1 MCVANAAI
9 YFKLKVSDV
18 DVDHWFWLSFDADD
32 DDKSVTCW
40 PARDGAP
47 QIFVL
52 LWQERLATYT
62 TRNNNKKRMNDVLRM
77 KRSVYRAFCFMVCHL
92 LKSSGK
98 KCIYHLMLFRFYVE
112 LVKIEHARTCKLLV
126 SMVTIFLFCWL
137 PLSIFNLALP
147 SIRSG
152 LVSMN
157 KWSKFFCEPKSRC
170 VLYWFSDGEEDS
182 NHTLKLFTGQLLST
196 ITPSL
201 LSLVPAIF

>member
-1 MCVANAAI
+1 M
-9 YFKLKVSDV
+9 
-18 DVDHWFWLSFDADD
+18 
-32 DDKSVTCW
+32 
-40 PARDGAP
+40 DGEP
-47 QIFVL
+47 QIFAL
-52 LWQERLATYT
+52 RWQERLATYT

-112 LVKIEHARTCKLLV
+112 LVKIEYARTCKLLV

-137 PLSIFNLALP
+137 PLSIFNLAVA

-152 LVSMN
+152 LASLN
-157 KWSKFFCEPKSRC
+157 KWSKFSCEPKSQW
-170 VLYWFSDGEEDS
+170 VFSDGEEDG
-182 NHTLKLFTGQLLST
+182 NHNNLFTGRPLST
-196 ITPSL
+196 IMPSL